1 MTKALKLIHDS
12 AFDPDLVALMG
23 DVFEE
28 AWSEIAPQ
36 FAHESRASVEE
47 ARTLLAR
54 AVIQSASSG
63 ITDRPLLKSAA
74 LETFRRA
81 YPKK

>member
-54 AVIQSASSG
+54 VIQSASSG
-63 ITDRPLLKSAA
+63 ITDRPLLKRAA
-74 LETFRRA
+74 LETVRRA